1 MDSIFNRFNLFRFD
15 GGAAGAAGAA
25 AGGQAGTNGTPGSSQ
40 LGNSGAAA
48 GGQGSDPVAGDQ
60 GKTPEQREQE
70 FQALI
75 KGEYKD
81 IYTKQTQEMINRRFK
96 ETRGL
101 QEQLE
106 AHRPL
111 LDLLSSRYGITDGD
125 VSKLQAAVEADESMW
140 AEAAEEAGMTVEQY
154 KRLQKAELE
163 NQRFRQQQRESLQ
176 NQLAQKQLSAWN
188 QQAEE
193 LSREYE
199 GFDLANEIKNP
210 AFQAML
216 KAGVPMRNAYESI
229 HMEDI
234 KNGIIS
240 RTQKQTEK
248 NVTDNIRAKG
258 SRPSEVGGTPAMTIS
273 TDVSKL
279 TKAQRAE
286 LARRAERGEIIKF
299 S

>member
-1 MDSIFNRFNLFRFD
+1 MDSIERFNLFRFD
-15 GGAAGAAGAA
+15 GGAAGAAGA

-40 LGNSGAAA
+40 LGNSGEAA